1 MRSDESVAE
10 SDAFTSSLTTFAV
23 WNGEFSI
30 LISATEVQLDI
41 AAAKAKA
48 RAGGWKISASKFA
61 VFIVKSYSFL
71 CDSVAKVGQFLE
83 YATIY
88 GINFYAKI

>member
-1 MRSDESVAE
+1 MRSDVSVAG

-23 WNGEFSI
+23 WKGEFSI
-30 LISATEVQLDI
+30 LISATEVQLDM

-48 RAGGWKISASKFA
+48 RAGGWIISASKFA

-83 YATIY
+83 YTTVF
-88 GINFYAKI
+88 GINFSQKI